1 MKKNLKIVYFFLIII
16 VITVFYLPVSLSAQV
31 QESTSQQYVI
41 MMNDVMNKLN
51 EMDKNIT
58 EIDKKI
64 EVRFTKLEARMENLE
79 GQPKGTKMDV
89 WILSGSLILLFLF
102 ILGIVLAIYKNVK
115 VMATPTK
122 EKLSISLAEEIKE
135 KLENINEQ
143 VQQIRKREEML
154 EKRVAEIEEIRQ

>member
-1 MKKNLKIVYFFLIII
+1 MKKNLKIVYFFLIL
-16 VITVFYLPVSLSAQV
+16 VITIFYLSVSLSAQV
-31 QESTSQQYVI
+31 KESTSQQYVI
-41 MMNDVMNKLN
+41 TMNDVMNKLN
-51 EMDKNIT
+51 EMDKKIT

-64 EVRFTKLEARMENLE
+64 EVRYTKIETRIENLE
-79 GQPKGTKMDV
+79 GQLKGTKTDV
-89 WILSGSLILLFLF
+89 WTLFGSLILLFLF

-115 VMATPTK
+115 VVATPPK

-154 EKRVAEIEEIRQ
+154 EKRVAEMEGMRQ